1 MRDQSDGL
9 AAYVQFSLSNT
20 EVSKAVSS
28 EIAQVEHQIAALQT
42 ALAHERAAAVLRD
55 DGLLFAWARV
65 RVDAHYELATL
76 IKQPWFE
83 SLTCHPAGGL
93 RLTVQLS
100 EGSRLVLQ
108 LMPAGWPAV
117 QIEKPAALRKSDA
130 NTALFGAALAG
141 LAAEGRLTDVV
152 TACAQR
158 LGLTLAAQTKD
169 MPQLGFASTN
179 RSDSRPPEL
188 DVSVGRQYFQQRAV
202 WLAADGSSLPAQAV
216 DTEATVRQLVA
227 LHRRLFVLD
236 EQRRTILSQETNPE
250 YIKRLAQEY
259 EVLIATPHLC
269 SLTFRAKQVELC
281 TDTIQVQGVSVGQF
295 TINCDFA
302 ARRVQ
307 MANQTNPVF
316 VGSVRYDH
324 PHVREGV
331 PCLGNISEAVADL
344 LARFDLPKL
353 TSLTISFLESYYPSG
368 RPHRPLSDWARGDDT
383 H

>member
-1 MRDQSDGL
+1 MV
-9 AAYVQFSLSNT
+9 VQQLGARKVRSSECATNRMAWQPMCKFRLSNT
-20 EVSKAVSS
+20 EASTAVSS

-76 IKQPWFE
+76 LQQPWFE

-100 EGSRLVLQ
+100 EGSRLILQ
-108 LMPAGWPAV
+108 LRPAGWPAV
-117 QIEKPAALRKSDA
+117 QIEKPASLRKSDD

-158 LGLTLAAQTKD
+158 FGLTLNAQTKD
-169 MPQLGFASTN
+169 RPQLGFASTN
-179 RSDSRPPEL
+179 RSDSGPPEL
-188 DVSVGRQYFQQRAV
+188 DESVGRQYFQQRAV
-202 WLAADGSSLPAQAV
+202 WLAADGSSKPAQAA
-216 DTEATVRQLVA
+216 DTEAMVRQLDA

-236 EQRRTILSQETNPE
+236 EQRRTILSREKNPE

-259 EVLIATPHLC
+259 EVLITTPHLR

-281 TDTIQVQGVSVGQF
+281 TDTIQVQGVSVG
-295 TINCDFA
+295 
-302 ARRVQ
+302 
-307 MANQTNPVF
+307 
-316 VGSVRYDH
+316 
-324 PHVREGV
+324 
-331 PCLGNISEAVADL
+331 DL
-344 LARFDLPKL
+344 LCKFRFC
-353 TSLTISFLESYYPSG
+353 SLGEC
-368 RPHRPLSDWARGDDT
+368 R
-383 H
+383 